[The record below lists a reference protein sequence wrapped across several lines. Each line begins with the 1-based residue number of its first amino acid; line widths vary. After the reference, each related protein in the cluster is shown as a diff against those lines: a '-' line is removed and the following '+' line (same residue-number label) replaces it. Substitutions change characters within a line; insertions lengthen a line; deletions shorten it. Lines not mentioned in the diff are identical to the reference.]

1 LNFNGEGYHN
11 TSFGGCSSILLKM
24 AFFTYLGWML
34 SKSIGYN
41 YDLSLTDVSFNDLEA
56 NNVTNLID
64 TGLTLFWNLNK

>member
-1 LNFNGEGYHN
+1 
-11 TSFGGCSSILLKM
+11 M

-41 YDLSLTDVSFNDLEA
+41 YDMSITDVSFNDLEA